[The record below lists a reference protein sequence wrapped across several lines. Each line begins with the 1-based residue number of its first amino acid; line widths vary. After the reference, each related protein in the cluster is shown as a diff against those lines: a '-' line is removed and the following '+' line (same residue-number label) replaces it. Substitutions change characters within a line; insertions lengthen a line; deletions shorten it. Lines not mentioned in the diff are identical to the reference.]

1 MITEQNASSQI
12 LTSSGIVGA
21 SGKQT
26 RVFCV
31 HIVSA
36 GTAGN
41 ATLKNGTDTNGTAQ
55 STYLATINTGTTFVE
70 NAQGLHFPS
79 GCFASFDA
87 NVSRCVVTYTH
98 S

>member
-1 MITEQNASSQI
+1 MIFERGSGTQV
-12 LTSSGIVGA
+12 LTTSGVVGA
-21 SGKQT
+21 SGKPT

-41 ATLKNGTDTNGTAQ
+41 ATLKDGTTTAGTA
-55 STYLATINTGTTFVE
+55 SAAFLATINTGTTFTAE
-70 NAQGLHFPS
+70 GTGIYFPN

-87 NVSRCVVTYTH
+87 NVTRCVVTYVNL
-98 S
+98 